1 MKKRR
6 DLPDDEAGEIAE
18 MIGNGAIRYYIAR
31 LSPEKHMVFE
41 WDDALSFEH
50 GCASIQYAHARACKL
65 LDKASFSDD
74 VEVEDNWA
82 PDDDEKELLRLLAR
96 FPVVIE
102 DAASA
107 RRVHPVAQY
116 AQDLANAFNSFYRS
130 TPVMGSEFEGARLR
144 LVDSVRKT
152 IRNALGL
159 LGIEAPEAM

>member
-1 MKKRR
+1 M
-6 DLPDDEAGEIAE
+6 A
-18 MIGNGAIRYYIAR
+18 
-31 LSPEKHMVFE
+31 
-41 WDDALSFEH
+41 ALH
-50 GCASIQYAHARACKL
+50 TVRHARACKL

-116 AQDLANAFNSFYRS
+116 ARTLQTHSTVSIGPLPLWDLN
-130 TPVMGSEFEGARLR
+130 LR
-144 LVDSVRKT
+144 VRDSDLLIQLET

-159 LGIEAPEAM
+159 LGIEAPRPCNPPPSNEKVTVSL